1 MFAAAKSAEKAP
13 ELVSSNCHYLF
24 LPCLFP
30 SYLSFI
36 AYCKNVLRQ
45 QEFCGLLSNMH
56 DVYFIQTRSPSKAA
70 SMFSGTQEKCATCAK
85 TAYPL
90 EKVWPKSCSSW
101 LILLVYIFL
110 CALNLVKFSL
120 FRTYMMNNLKKVF
133 LFNRVMLLQMRIL
146 TLRFST

>member
-36 AYCKNVLRQ
+36 TYCKNVLRQ

-90 EKVWPKSCSSW
+90 EKVWPKSFFLAYITRLYISVCSKSSE
-101 LILLVYIFL
+101 V
-110 CALNLVKFSL
+110 
-120 FRTYMMNNLKKVF
+120 
-133 LFNRVMLLQMRIL
+133 
-146 TLRFST
+146 